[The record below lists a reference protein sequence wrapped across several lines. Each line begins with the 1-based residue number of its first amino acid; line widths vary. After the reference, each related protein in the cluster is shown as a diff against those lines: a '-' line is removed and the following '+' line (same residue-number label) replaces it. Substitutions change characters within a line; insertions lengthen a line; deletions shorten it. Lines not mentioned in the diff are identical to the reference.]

1 MSERLRVD
9 PNAVAAPALN
19 MAAEILSNG
28 GLVVSPTETRYGI
41 LARADRREVLERL
54 YRVKARNINKPT
66 SVLVAQPE
74 DIGRLGKI
82 NRPAELMIGAFL
94 PGPLTLVLA
103 SLKEWFP
110 PAVVDEK
117 IGLRCSSMLFVN
129 GLVTALDMPLTATSA
144 NRAGGSEFE
153 SVDEI
158 ETEFG
163 DEIDLYLD
171 AGPLTGK
178 TSTVVDCSGKEP
190 VILREGA
197 ISRNNIEAVL
207 R

>member
-1 MSERLRVD
+1 MSERQRVD
-9 PNAVAAPALN
+9 PKVLAAPALN
-19 MAAEILSNG
+19 MAAEVLNNG

-41 LARADRREVLERL
+41 LARADRREILEKL
-54 YRVKARNINKPT
+54 YRAKARDINKPT
-66 SVLVAQPE
+66 SLLVEQPG
-74 DIGRLGKI
+74 DIDRLGKI
-82 NRPAELMIGAFL
+82 NGPAKLLIGAFL

-110 PAVVDEK
+110 PAVVDGK
-117 IGLRCSSMLFVN
+117 IGVRCSSLPFVS
-129 GLVTALDMPLTATSA
+129 GLVAALDVPLTATSA
-144 NRAGGSEFE
+144 NRAGESEFG

-158 ETEFG
+158 EREFG

-178 TSTVVDCSGKEP
+178 TSTVVDCSGEEP

-197 ISRNNIEAVL
+197 ISRSRIEAAL
-207 R
+207 L